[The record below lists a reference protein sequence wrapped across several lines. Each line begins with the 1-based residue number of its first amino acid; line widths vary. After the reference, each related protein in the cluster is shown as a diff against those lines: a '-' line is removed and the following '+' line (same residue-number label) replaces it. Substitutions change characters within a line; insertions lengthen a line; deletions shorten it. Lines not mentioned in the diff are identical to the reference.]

1 MAAIRLIRVSRLR
14 PLSVLGAPT
23 MRNVP
28 VTVRLSVTCISAGFS
43 SESGQV
49 NGEVEKKPL
58 MAAAL
63 VNGVGPL
70 RTQTSERIGLATLR
84 KIVTRPRPWSLI
96 IQSLVEKIIMD
107 SRFFTMLGVV
117 GTLLGSVLC
126 FLEGVFLVVESYL
139 HYFQAIYHH
148 SDHAHIMHLLIE
160 ALGTSLAPIIRN
172 KIISKDVKLIQ
183 VYMFFCVYIDMFLV
197 GTAMLTFGM
206 ALHVMFIGSR
216 AAKGNGSL
224 IPPSNFFGLFYLKV
238 DHQTTLHTFM
248 NFSEFYINSCSWALQ
263 EMPSWAGMKS
273 IAQAKSKIG
282 HALMLLLQV
291 GVLEKFKSIPLVTGL
306 DLACFAAAIFVSSA
320 GLFILSQIS
329 AGMKP

>member
-96 IQSLVEKIIMD
+96 IQSLVEKVIMD

-117 GTLLGSVLC
+117 GTLLGS
-126 FLEGVFLVVESYL
+126 GVFLVVESYL

-160 ALGTSLAPIIRN
+160 AL
-172 KIISKDVKLIQ
+172 
-183 VYMFFCVYIDMFLV
+183 DMFLV

-224 IPPSNFFGLFYLKV
+224 IPPSNFFGLFYLK
-238 DHQTTLHTFM
+238 
-248 NFSEFYINSCSWALQ
+248 

-329 AGMKP
+329 AGMKA

>member
-160 ALGTSLAPIIRN
+160 AL
-172 KIISKDVKLIQ
+172 
-183 VYMFFCVYIDMFLV
+183 DMFLV

-224 IPPSNFFGLFYLKV
+224 IPPSNFFGLFYLK
-238 DHQTTLHTFM
+238 
-248 NFSEFYINSCSWALQ
+248 